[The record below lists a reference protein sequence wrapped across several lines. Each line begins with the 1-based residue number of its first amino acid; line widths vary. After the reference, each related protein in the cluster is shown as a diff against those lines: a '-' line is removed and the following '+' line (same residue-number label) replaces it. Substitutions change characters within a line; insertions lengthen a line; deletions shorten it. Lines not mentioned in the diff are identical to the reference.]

1 MTRSSSCRELLE
13 VGGWSLVSL
22 YSQDPSGT
30 TDLCWVRDEADCC
43 LEWVTFSLLLKVSPE
58 FLLGVQTACVGG
70 GGSWWKRQMAEEA
83 EEADGGNTALLAF
96 SPICSPVRSGLSS
109 HRLPRL
115 FAHQ

>member
-30 TDLCWVRDEADCC
+30 TNLCWVRDEADCC

-70 GGSWWKRQMAEEA
+70 GGWLQEIK
-83 EEADGGNTALLAF
+83 LLMDKF
-96 SPICSPVRSGLSS
+96 SQVKCTGLISKA
-109 HRLPRL
+109 HGIAGRLEKQPSRG
-115 FAHQ
+115 HD